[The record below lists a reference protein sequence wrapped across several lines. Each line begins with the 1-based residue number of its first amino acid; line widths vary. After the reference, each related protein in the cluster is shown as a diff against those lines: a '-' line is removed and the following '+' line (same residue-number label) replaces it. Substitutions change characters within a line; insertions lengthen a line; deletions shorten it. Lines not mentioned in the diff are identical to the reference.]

1 MNLQWVEE
9 IQPVLEEQE
18 FLSGLIEIAEQNGIR
33 CWEWWLEEEQ
43 EQ

>member
-1 MNLQWVEE
+1 
-9 IQPVLEEQE
+9 LEEQE
-18 FLSGLIEIAEQNGIR
+18 FISGMLEIAEQNGIR